1 MDKKRNY
8 ANRRF
13 RSDHDLVAFN
23 IERGTDNMA
32 ILKVITSPAEIL
44 SAPTKEVTVID
55 DSIITLL
62 DDLYDTMVEHDGVG
76 IAAPQVNVGLRIAIV
91 ELGEDILEMIN
102 PIVIETRGE
111 EEDVEGCLSFPD
123 LFGMVKRPTYVKL
136 EAADR
141 EGRIYELEAEDFE
154 ARCILHEIDHLD
166 GVLFDSKMTRV
177 LTQAELDELYADME
191 EE

>member
-1 MDKKRNY
+1 
-8 ANRRF
+8 
-13 RSDHDLVAFN
+13 
-23 IERGTDNMA
+23 MA
-32 ILKVITSPAEIL
+32 ILEVIKNPAQIL
-44 SAPTKEVTVID
+44 SSKTKEVEVID
-55 DSIITLL
+55 ESIIQLL

-76 IAAPQVNVGLRIAIV
+76 IAAPQVNVGLRVAIV

-102 PIVIETRGE
+102 PVVIETRGE
-111 EEDVEGCLSFPD
+111 EEDIEGCLSFPD
-123 LFGMVKRPTYVKL
+123 LFGMVKRPTYVKI

-141 EGRIYELEAEDFE
+141 EGRVYELEAEDFE

-177 LTQAELDELYADME
+177 LTQEELDELYANME

>member
-1 MDKKRNY
+1 
-8 ANRRF
+8 
-13 RSDHDLVAFN
+13 
-23 IERGTDNMA
+23 MA
-32 ILKVITSPAEIL
+32 IKEVVKAPAKVL
-44 SAPTKEVTVID
+44 STKTKEVEVID
-55 DSIITLL
+55 ETIIELL

-76 IAAPQVNVGLRIAIV
+76 IAAPQINVGLRVAIV

-102 PIVIETRGE
+102 PVVLETRGE
-111 EEDVEGCLSFPD
+111 AEDVEGCLSFPE
-123 LFGMVKRPTYVKL
+123 LFGLVKRPTYVKI
-136 EAADR
+136 EASDR

-177 LTQAELDELYADME
+177 LTQEELDEMYADIE

>member
-1 MDKKRNY
+1 
-8 ANRRF
+8 
-13 RSDHDLVAFN
+13 
-23 IERGTDNMA
+23 MA
-32 ILKVITSPAEIL
+32 ILEVIKNPANIL
-44 SAPTKEVTVID
+44 NEKTKEVEVID
-55 DSIITLL
+55 ESIIQLL

-111 EEDVEGCLSFPD
+111 AEDVEGCLSFPD
-123 LFGMVKRPTYVKL
+123 LFGLVKRPTYVKI
-136 EAADR
+136 EASDR

-166 GVLFDSKMTRV
+166 GVLFDSKITRV
-177 LTQAELDELYADME
+177 LTQEELDEMYADME

>member
-1 MDKKRNY
+1 
-8 ANRRF
+8 
-13 RSDHDLVAFN
+13 
-23 IERGTDNMA
+23 MA
-32 ILKVITSPAEIL
+32 IKEVIKAPAKVL
-44 SAPTKEVTVID
+44 SSKTKEVDVID
-55 DSIITLL
+55 ETIIELL
-62 DDLYDTMVEHDGVG
+62 DDMYDTMVEHDGVG
-76 IAAPQVNVGLRIAIV
+76 IAAPQINVGLRVAIV

-102 PIVIETRGE
+102 PVVLETRGE
-111 EEDVEGCLSFPD
+111 AEDVEGCLSFPEI
-123 LFGMVKRPTYVKL
+123 FGLVKRPTYVKI

-177 LTQAELDELYADME
+177 LTQEELDEMYADVE

>member
-1 MDKKRNY
+1 
-8 ANRRF
+8 
-13 RSDHDLVAFN
+13 
-23 IERGTDNMA
+23 MA
-32 ILKVITSPAEIL
+32 IKEVVKAPAKVLTSR
-44 SAPTKEVTVID
+44 TKEVEVID
-55 DSIITLL
+55 EKIIALL
-62 DDLYDTMVEHDGVG
+62 DDLYDTMVEYDGVG
-76 IAAPQVNVGLRIAIV
+76 IAAPQIGVNMRVAIV

-102 PIVIETRGE
+102 PVVLETRGE
-111 EEDVEGCLSFPD
+111 AEDVEGCLSFPD
-123 LFGMVKRPTYVKL
+123 LFGMVKRPTYVKI

-177 LTQAELDELYADME
+177 LTQEELDEMYADVE

>member
-1 MDKKRNY
+1 
-8 ANRRF
+8 
-13 RSDHDLVAFN
+13 
-23 IERGTDNMA
+23 MA

-136 EAADR
+136 EASDR

>member
-1 MDKKRNY
+1 
-8 ANRRF
+8 
-13 RSDHDLVAFN
+13 
-23 IERGTDNMA
+23 MA
-32 ILKVITSPAEIL
+32 ILEVIKNPATIL
-44 SAPTKEVTVID
+44 NEKTKEVEFID
-55 DSIITLL
+55 ESIIQLL

-76 IAAPQVNVGLRIAIV
+76 IAAPQVNVGLRVAIV

-111 EEDVEGCLSFPD
+111 AEDVEGCLSFPD
-123 LFGMVKRPTYVKL
+123 LFGLVKRPTYVKI
-136 EAADR
+136 EASDR

-166 GVLFDSKMTRV
+166 GVLFDSKITRV
-177 LTQAELDELYADME
+177 LTQEELDEMYADME

>member
-1 MDKKRNY
+1 
-8 ANRRF
+8 
-13 RSDHDLVAFN
+13 
-23 IERGTDNMA
+23 MA
-32 ILKVITSPAEIL
+32 IKEVIKNPADIL
-44 SAPTKEVTVID
+44 NMQTKEVEVINEG
-55 DSIITLL
+55 IIQLL
-62 DDLYDTMVEHDGVG
+62 DDLYDTMVENDGVG
-76 IAAPQVNVGLRIAIV
+76 IAAPQINVGLRVAIV

-102 PIVIETRGE
+102 PVVLETGDKV

-123 LFGMVKRPTYVKL
+123 LFGLVKRPTYVKI

-177 LTQAELDELYADME
+177 LTEKELEELYADAE

>member
-1 MDKKRNY
+1 
-8 ANRRF
+8 
-13 RSDHDLVAFN
+13 
-23 IERGTDNMA
+23 MA
-32 ILKVITSPAEIL
+32 IKEVIKAPAKVL
-44 SAPTKEVTVID
+44 STKTKEVEVID
-55 DSIITLL
+55 ETIIELL
-62 DDLYDTMVEHDGVG
+62 DDMYDTMVEHDGVG
-76 IAAPQVNVGLRIAIV
+76 IAAPQINVGLRVAIV

-102 PIVIETRGE
+102 PVVLEIRGE
-111 EEDVEGCLSFPD
+111 AEDVEGCLSFPE
-123 LFGMVKRPTYVKL
+123 LFGLVKRPTYVKI

-177 LTQAELDELYADME
+177 LTQEELDEMYADIE

>member
-1 MDKKRNY
+1 
-8 ANRRF
+8 
-13 RSDHDLVAFN
+13 
-23 IERGTDNMA
+23 MA
-32 ILKVITSPAEIL
+32 IKEVVKAPAKVL
-44 SAPTKEVTVID
+44 SSKTKEVDVID
-55 DSIITLL
+55 ETIIELL
-62 DDLYDTMVEHDGVG
+62 DDMYDTMVKHDGVG
-76 IAAPQVNVGLRIAIV
+76 IAAPQINVGLRVAIV

-102 PIVIETRGE
+102 PVVLETRGE
-111 EEDVEGCLSFPD
+111 AEDVEGCLSFPE
-123 LFGMVKRPTYVKL
+123 LFGLVKRPTYVKI

-177 LTQAELDELYADME
+177 LTQEELDEMYADVE